1 MSTVAIPSWTASGV
15 VPPINPASP
24 ASTDRSPYA
33 VSLTDLILHF
43 GTSTD
48 RQGILTGL
56 LDFRAALHSMGL
68 VQGFQWLDGSF
79 LENVEVTESRAPR
92 DIDVVTFFHL
102 PTGQT
107 QESLLQS
114 NRSLFIPQETKARFH
129 VDAYFV
135 QLDAGTPE
143 PLVGSATYWYS
154 MWSHRRSGEWKGFLR
169 IDLSAS
175 DDQTARANLITP
187 QGQGG
192 QP

>member
-79 LENVEVTESRAPR
+79 LEDVEVTESRAPR
-92 DIDVVTFFHL
+92 DIDVVTFYHL

-107 QESLLQS
+107 QASLLS
-114 NRSLFIPQETKARFH
+114 RNPSLFGPQQTKFRFH

-135 QLDAGTPE
+135 QLDARMPE
-143 PLVGSATYWYS
+143 SLVRDSAYWYS
-154 MWSHRRSGEWKGFLR
+154 LWSHRRDGQWKGYLQ
-169 IDLSAS
+169 IDLVSVEDAA
-175 DDQTARANLITP
+175 ARANLAMGP
-187 QGQGG
+187 AGGG